1 MLAYTT
7 GTGGSLLIIGSAAGV
22 AAMGL
27 TKINFMWYLKHV
39 SFWVLIGYLT
49 GWLLLS
55 MTIGS

>member
-1 MLAYTT
+1 
-7 GTGGSLLIIGSAAGV
+7 
-22 AAMGL
+22 MGL

-55 MTIGS
+55 MTLGS